1 MLGEAKEQA
10 EIDEEKEIVE
20 TSTIQAMGKNK
31 FGNIE
36 QSELQAF
43 LDSNAGEGK
52 TETIDGEDTLV
63 VKFIESSR
71 YYEVDSNGNVSEP
84 VEIVV
89 DNYAGDLTK
98 GGRCDG
104 SEEKP
109 FEINCIEDLVAFSI
123 MTNGGN
129 SELGLISSN
138 FNGKYVVLTRTL
150 DFNSIIS
157 YSDFTTIKYGDLNT
171 DGTIENIK
179 IELTKKN
186 EVCIGFTPMKIFLGT
201 FNGNNC
207 EIKNIYE
214 NKYGIAG
221 LFENLGYGAKISNLT
236 ISGNITSIDGQAA
249 GLVGNA
255 GNRSFT
261 LGEVIIE
268 NCTNKANINA
278 NTYAG
283 GILTSTTMYIQP
295 IVNNCNNFGNI
306 LSKTASA

>member
-138 FNGKYVVLTRTL
+138 FNG
-150 DFNSIIS
+150 
-157 YSDFTTIKYGDLNT
+157 
-171 DGTIENIK
+171 
-179 IELTKKN
+179 
-186 EVCIGFTPMKIFLGT
+186 
-201 FNGNNC
+201 NNF
-207 EIKNIYE
+207 EINNIYE
-214 NKYGIAG
+214 NKYGTAG
-221 LFENLGYGAKISNLT
+221 LFENSGYGAKISNLT